1 MARFTFALT
10 VTCWAAVVFWAALP
24 QAYGLCNGDPDSD
37 NFPDKISVPS
47 NSNFTV
53 TYENNFK
60 VITNEVIGEQYVLYC
75 GPSRPSARG
84 NIKSWIQIPVTNVA
98 VLEPAVIP
106 FLELLNVASTIKVVD
121 EAKNITSPCM
131 QSRLEDQSVKSVYDA
146 SSSDWETIS
155 VAFSRMS
162 SANDSIY
169 IPFSGTNDIF
179 TPLEKMEWIKY
190 LSVFFNAEKKAS
202 EAFDRVK
209 SQYQCHQNNVKDVQ
223 PSQVAWSD
231 YHRDPETG
239 DESFLTGNTPYL
251 QQLTRDAGAFH
262 VASRDSN
269 TSADKFRN
277 SVKTVD
283 YMVDIT
289 QYTGHVLDF
298 ETWKSLFGFTS
309 DFASDSNYHFYSNKQ
324 VWRPTKRRN
333 TNNNIDWGI
342 TPLARPDLLL
352 IDMIMMQYPN
362 YIKDYQRNWLQN
374 IDRDTKGKVVEP
386 EVCEVDPLLENFPEC
401 PDDPD
406 LSGSESSSDGLGA
419 GAIVGI
425 VIGAVVALGL
435 AAGLY
440 VFLARR
446 RRRMRLQEFI
456 NLRSHHDEPEEREM
470 L

>member
-10 VTCWAAVVFWAALP
+10 ATCWVVAVFWAALP
-24 QAYGLCNGDPDSD
+24 RAYGLCNGDPDSD
-37 NFPDKISVPS
+37 NFPDKISVL
-47 NSNFTV
+47 
-53 TYENNFK
+53 
-60 VITNEVIGEQYVLYC
+60 ITNEVVREQYVLYC
-75 GPSRPSARG
+75 GSSRPSARG
-84 NIKSWIQIPVTNVA
+84 NIKSWIQIPVTDVA

-106 FLELLNVASTIKVVD
+106 FLEMLNVASTVKVVD

-131 QSRLEDQSVKSVYDA
+131 QGRLEEQSVKSVYDA
-146 SSSDWETIS
+146 NASDWEPVT

-162 SANDSIY
+162 STNDSIY
-169 IPFSGTNDIF
+169 IPFSGTNDVF
-179 TPLEKMEWIKY
+179 TPLEKIEWIKY

-202 EAFDRVK
+202 EIFDRVK
-209 SQYQCHQNNVKDVQ
+209 SQYQCHYNNVKDVQ
-223 PSQVAWSD
+223 PRQMAWSD
-231 YHRDPETG
+231 YHKDPGTG

-262 VASRDSN
+262 VASRDADA
-269 TSADKFRN
+269 SANKFRD

-298 ETWKSLFGFTS
+298 NEWKSLFGFTS
-309 DFASDSNYHFYSNKQ
+309 DYTSDGNYHFYSNKQ

-333 TNNNIDWGI
+333 ANNNIDWGI

-352 IDMIMMQYPN
+352 VDMIMMQYPN

-374 IDRDTKGKVVEP
+374 IDQDTKGNVVRP
-386 EVCEVDPLLENFPEC
+386 ETCDMDPLLEYFPEC

-406 LSGSESSSDGLGA
+406 LSDLESSSSDGLGA

-425 VIGAVVALGL
+425 VIGVVVALALSG
-435 AAGLY
+435 ALY
-440 VFLARR
+440 VLFARR

-456 NLRSHHDEPEEREM
+456 NLRSHHQDEPEEREM